1 MEILFFVLG
10 AVALISGGLV
20 VFQPHP
26 LRSALWLIVNF
37 FAVAG
42 IYLLAHAEFI
52 AAIQVIVYA
61 GAIIVLFLFVIML
74 LNLRRAEE
82 TPVMPYYG
90 QKLAGIYLL
99 AHAEF
104 IAAIQV
110 IVYAGAIMVLFL
122 FVIMLLN
129 LRQPEAT
136 PKFPFFGQKLGG
148 IILAAFTALILFYGF
163 TQAKL
168 PAAKEMAPGLG
179 NTESIARSLFTD
191 YLLPFEVTSV
201 LLLVAI
207 VGAVVLAK
215 TKLK

>member
-1 MEILFFVLG
+1 MQTLFFILG
-10 AVALISGGLV
+10 GLALISGALV
-20 VFQPHP
+20 VFQKHP

-61 GAIIVLFLFVIML
+61 GAI
-74 LNLRRAEE
+74 
-82 TPVMPYYG
+82 
-90 QKLAGIYLL
+90 
-99 AHAEF
+99 
-104 IAAIQV
+104 
-110 IVYAGAIMVLFL
+110 MVLFL

-129 LRQPEAT
+129 IREPEGE
-136 PKFPFFGQKLGG
+136 PKIPFIGQKLLG
-148 IILAAFTALILFYGF
+148 IILGGFVGLVLIYAVTNTVLKTGK
-163 TQAKL
+163 A
-168 PAAKEMAPGLG
+168 MAPGLG
-179 NTESIARSLFTD
+179 NTESIARSLFTS

-215 TKLK
+215 SKLK

>member
-1 MEILFFVLG
+1 MQTLFFILG
-10 AVALISGGLV
+10 GVALVSGGLV
-20 VFQPHP
+20 VFQKHP

-61 GAIIVLFLFVIML
+61 GAI
-74 LNLRRAEE
+74 
-82 TPVMPYYG
+82 
-90 QKLAGIYLL
+90 
-99 AHAEF
+99 
-104 IAAIQV
+104 
-110 IVYAGAIMVLFL
+110 MVLFL

-129 LRQPEAT
+129 IRQPEES
-136 PKFPFFGQKLGG
+136 PKIPFIGQKLGG
-148 IILAAFTALILFYGF
+148 IILAGFTGLILIYGV
-163 TQAKL
+163 AKAVL

-215 TKLK
+215 SKLK

>member
-1 MEILFFVLG
+1 MQTIFFILG
-10 AVALISGGLV
+10 GIALISGAMV
-20 VFQPHP
+20 VFQKHP

-61 GAIIVLFLFVIML
+61 GAI
-74 LNLRRAEE
+74 
-82 TPVMPYYG
+82 
-90 QKLAGIYLL
+90 
-99 AHAEF
+99 
-104 IAAIQV
+104 
-110 IVYAGAIMVLFL
+110 MVLFL

-129 LRQPEAT
+129 IRQPEET
-136 PKFPFFGQKLGG
+136 PPIPFIGQKLVGLV
-148 IILAAFTALILFYGF
+148 LAGFTGLILIYGI
-163 TQAKL
+163 TRSTL
-168 PAAKEMAPGLG
+168 TAAKEMAPGLG
-179 NTESIARSLFTD
+179 NTESIAHSLFTD

-215 TKLK
+215 SKLK

>member
-1 MEILFFVLG
+1 MEKLFFVLG
-10 AVALISGGLV
+10 GVALVSGALV
-20 VFQPHP
+20 VFQKHP

-61 GAIIVLFLFVIML
+61 GAI
-74 LNLRRAEE
+74 
-82 TPVMPYYG
+82 
-90 QKLAGIYLL
+90 
-99 AHAEF
+99 
-104 IAAIQV
+104 
-110 IVYAGAIMVLFL
+110 MVLFL

-129 LRQPEAT
+129 IRQPEAE
-136 PKFPFFGQKLGG
+136 PPIPYVGQKLLG
-148 IILAAFTALILFYGF
+148 IILAGFTGLILIYGA
-163 TQAKL
+163 AKAVL
-168 PAAKEMAPGLG
+168 PAGKELAPGLG

-191 YLLPFEVTSV
+191 YLLPFEATSV

-215 TKLK
+215 SKLK

>member
-1 MEILFFVLG
+1 MEAHGMQTLFFFLG
-10 AVALISGGLV
+10 AVALVSGGLV
-20 VFQPHP
+20 VFQAHP

-37 FAVAG
+37 FAV
-42 IYLLAHAEFI
+42 
-52 AAIQVIVYA
+52 
-61 GAIIVLFLFVIML
+61 
-74 LNLRRAEE
+74 
-82 TPVMPYYG
+82 
-90 QKLAGIYLL
+90 AGIYLL

-129 LRQPEAT
+129 LRQPEES
-136 PKFPFFGQKLGG
+136 PKIPHIGQKLVGG
-148 IILAAFTALILFYGF
+148 VLAGF
-163 TQAKL
+163 TGLLMIYAYRQATL
-168 PAAKEMAPGLG
+168 PAGREMIPGLG
-179 NTESIARSLFTD
+179 NTEMIARSLFTD

-215 TKLK
+215 SRLK

>member
-1 MEILFFVLG
+1 METLFFVLG

-20 VFQPHP
+20 VFQRHP

-74 LNLRRAEE
+74 LNLRRPEE
-82 TPVMPYYG
+82 SPAMPYYG
-90 QKLAGIYLL
+90 QKLAGI
-99 AHAEF
+99 
-104 IAAIQV
+104 
-110 IVYAGAIMVLFL
+110 
-122 FVIMLLN
+122 
-129 LRQPEAT
+129 
-136 PKFPFFGQKLGG
+136 
-148 IILAAFTALILFYGF
+148 ILAGFTGLILIYGV
-163 TQAKL
+163 TRSAL
-168 PAAKEMAPGLG
+168 TAGKEMVPGLG
-179 NTESIARSLFTD
+179 NTETIARSLFTD

-215 TKLK
+215 SKLK

>member
-1 MEILFFVLG
+1 METLFFVLG

-20 VFQPHP
+20 VFQTHP

-74 LNLRRAEE
+74 LNLR
-82 TPVMPYYG
+82 
-90 QKLAGIYLL
+90 L
-99 AHAEF
+99 
-104 IAAIQV
+104 
-110 IVYAGAIMVLFL
+110 
-122 FVIMLLN
+122 
-129 LRQPEAT
+129 PEAT
-136 PKFPFFGQKLGG
+136 PKLPFIGQKFAGAV
-148 IILAAFTALILFYGF
+148 LAGFAALIMIYAY
-163 TQAKL
+163 TRVKL
-168 PAAKEMAPGLG
+168 PAAREMVPGLG
-179 NTESIARSLFTD
+179 NTEMIARSLFTD

-215 TKLK
+215 TRLK

>member
-1 MEILFFVLG
+1 MQMIFLVL
-10 AVALISGGLV
+10 AVVALVSGGLV
-20 VFQPHP
+20 VFQRHP

-37 FAVAG
+37 FAV
-42 IYLLAHAEFI
+42 
-52 AAIQVIVYA
+52 
-61 GAIIVLFLFVIML
+61 
-74 LNLRRAEE
+74 
-82 TPVMPYYG
+82 
-90 QKLAGIYLL
+90 AGIYLL

-129 LRQPEAT
+129 LRQPEEEIR
-136 PKFPFFGQKLGG
+136 FMHLGQKVGG
-148 IILAAFTALILFYGF
+148 IVLAGF
-163 TQAKL
+163 TGLLVIYTVSKVAF
-168 PAAKEMAPGLG
+168 PAGKEAPLGLG
-179 NTESIARSLFTD
+179 NTESIARLLFTD

-215 TKLK
+215 TRLK